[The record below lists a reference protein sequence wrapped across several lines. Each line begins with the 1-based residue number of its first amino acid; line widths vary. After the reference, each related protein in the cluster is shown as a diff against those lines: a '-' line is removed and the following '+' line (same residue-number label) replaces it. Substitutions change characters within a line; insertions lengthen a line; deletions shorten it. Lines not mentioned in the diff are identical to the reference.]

1 MMCRELQELDKE
13 IHQKLKL
20 HPIASNEE
28 EDNNDDTD
36 DTEHT
41 NDHKQNNE

>member
-1 MMCRELQELDKE
+1 MCRELQELDKE
-13 IHQKLKL
+13 IHQNQKL

-41 NDHKQNNE
+41 DDHKQNNE

>member
-13 IHQKLKL
+13 IHQNQKL

-28 EDNNDDTD
+28 EDNNDTD

-41 NDHKQNNE
+41 DDHKQNNE